1 MITVRK
7 CLLSDWGK
15 IFSTIVIIV
24 EYTLP
29 NQKKYPLLWISFINF
44 NIYSKMHLTEEQNKL
59 ETEYQTAESK
69 VLTLDFGSK
78 YTN

>member
-1 MITVRK
+1 M
-7 CLLSDWGK
+7 D
-15 IFSTIVIIV
+15 
-24 EYTLP
+24 
-29 NQKKYPLLWISFINF
+29 SFNF

-59 ETEYQTAESK
+59 DTEYQTTKSK